1 MKNKVISLLILIIFL
16 FVSSACSHSPKKA
29 ITPDPREEISSQREI
44 ARSLSNSK
52 HQERWWEKDE
62 NQWFFAFLIILG
74 VGIVTSASMWID
86 YNAGGLYINVRK

>member
-29 ITPDPREEISSQREI
+29 ISPDPREEIFSSKEI
-44 ARSLSNSK
+44 TRSLSPLRND
-52 HQERWWEKDE
+52 EPWWKKDE

-74 VGIVTSASMWID
+74 IGIFTSASMLID
-86 YNAGGLYINVRK
+86 YNAGGLSVRVWK